1 MECYFKNSLLLFGDK
16 NNQLFMSGCCLQKP
30 KPLDDN
36 DFLNKSLQELGF
48 LRKASDRSGIFNC
61 KNKCEWD
68 DVKIINIG
76 ILHFCNIHCYH
87 CCSEIY
93 KKPNI
98 DCIQKVFERLLSFK
112 GLLKIELDTSGEI
125 FTIYTLLKNFLRRLD
140 PSITKEVV
148 LLTNG
153 LLLDENKLYELK
165 QISINTGVNYSFRV
179 SVDGITKE
187 TYEKTRI
194 GGTFEKIIKNISLI
208 KDNFPIQISFT
219 IKKTNYSDA
228 YNVKSFFNQLGFY
241 NIFITADV
249 YDPDMQ
255 DVLSELDQS

>member
-16 NNQLFMSGCCLQKP
+16 NNQLFLSGCCLQKP
-30 KPLDDN
+30 IPLDDN
-36 DFLNKSLQELGF
+36 DFLSKSLQELGS
-48 LRKASDRSGIFNC
+48 LRRASERSGIFNC
-61 KNKCEWD
+61 KNECKWE
-68 DVKIINIG
+68 DVKILNIG
-76 ILHFCNIHCYH
+76 IIHFCNIHCYN

-98 DCIQKVFERLLSFK
+98 KCIQKVFERLLTFK

-125 FTIYTLLKNFLRRLD
+125 FTIYTLLKNFLRRLN

-153 LLLDENKLYELK
+153 LLLDENKLNELK

-187 TYEKTRI
+187 TYENTRL
-194 GGTFEKIIKNISLI
+194 GGNFEKVIKNIILI
-208 KDNFPIQISFT
+208 KENFPIQISFT
-219 IKKTNYSDA
+219 IKKTNNSDA
-228 YNVKSFFNQLGFY
+228 YNIKSFFNQLGFDD
-241 NIFITADV
+241 IFITADV
-249 YDPDMQ
+249 YDSNMQ
-255 DVLSELDQS
+255 DLLNKVNI

>member
-1 MECYFKNSLLLFGDK
+1 
-16 NNQLFMSGCCLQKP
+16 
-30 KPLDDN
+30 
-36 DFLNKSLQELGF
+36 
-48 LRKASDRSGIFNC
+48 
-61 KNKCEWD
+61 
-68 DVKIINIG
+68 
-76 ILHFCNIHCYH
+76 
-87 CCSEIY
+87 
-93 KKPNI
+93 
-98 DCIQKVFERLLSFK
+98 
-112 GLLKIELDTSGEI
+112 
-125 FTIYTLLKNFLRRLD
+125 LRRLD

-194 GGTFEKIIKNISLI
+194 GGTFEKIIKNINLI

-219 IKKTNYSDA
+219 IKKTNYLDA
-228 YNVKSFFNQLGFY
+228 HNVKSFFNQLGFH

-249 YDPDMQ
+249 YDHDMQ
-255 DVLSELDQS
+255 DVLSELD